1 MDNNCFNI
9 NYLFSIWILIKISFD
24 INRCKVYFT
33 LLKFMKKFINHLLVI
48 FIFVSTVFAA
58 DKSYKILS
66 TDIKSIINSDG
77 TVDFIETRE
86 FKFKGDYS
94 FVYQDVPKRGYDQ
107 IFDIQVFEGD
117 LAYVN
122 TSSKKEGTFF
132 IDERRGFYRIYLY
145 HRSSNETKEFT
156 IKFSLKNPF
165 KVGPDDSQFYWIY
178 LSDKWDKRPGDLT
191 ISQTFSNTIL
201 ENDIIYDLEKPSNS
215 KKYELNIEDSSLALY
230 SSSFSSNTQ
239 MKLKTLFPS
248 SYFISPVINDSNFSL
263 KAIEKEKRS
272 KNLAE
277 YFIGFLVL
285 FSMVSFISY
294 YRRNLKKFNL
304 DIDENQQFKS
314 FPSDHHPVVING
326 LIYRELTLGPTGS
339 GILSTLFELGSLK
352 KISIEVIEKG
362 KWFFKSKRLKV
373 TIHNTDMDEVQ
384 SSFARLLLTRLRK
397 FGKKTTFKDV
407 FSEFQMRSHK
417 WEKLKTEELSRNGWV
432 DTSGADEK
440 YRLAIIQFLIMG
452 VIIAFSI
459 IFKTFIG
466 FLSILPFTFFLT
478 TILGSRLTKDGQSL
492 YNQWGLF
499 IHQLSENKIDVKHF
513 DPELLLQ
520 YCVALGVQPD
530 SLKKVVEKVEHQDDG
545 SYMWM
550 YHGSN
555 SDVGSVASIVSDI
568 ATTGTT
574 VSAAYGGDGGGG
586 GAGGG
591 GAGGGGGGG
600 AG

>member
-1 MDNNCFNI
+1 MKKSKTLIKTILTLFI
-9 NYLFSIWILIKISFD
+9 FFSISI
-24 INRCKVYFT
+24 
-33 LLKFMKKFINHLLVI
+33 
-48 FIFVSTVFAA
+48 AA

-66 TDIKSIINSDG
+66 TDIQTTINNDG
-77 TVDFIETRE
+77 TINFVETRE
-86 FKFKGDYS
+86 FSFKGDFT
-94 FVYQDVPKRGYDQ
+94 FVYQVIPKRGFDKIY
-107 IFDIQVFEGD
+107 DIQVSEDGV
-117 LAYVN
+117 AYLN
-122 TSSKKEGTFF
+122 KDTKQDGTFL
-132 IDERRGFYRIYLY
+132 IDERKNSYRIYLY
-145 HRSSNETKEFT
+145 HNSSNENKKFT
-156 IKFSLKNPF
+156 VKYTLENPF
-165 KVGPDDSQFYWIY
+165 TVGEKDSQFYWIY
-178 LSDKWDKRPGDLT
+178 LSDRWDKRPGDLYIT
-191 ISQTFSNTIL
+191 QKFSSEIQD
-201 ENDIIYDLEKPSNS
+201 NDIIYDIEYPSNS
-215 KKYELNIEDSSLALY
+215 DKYEFNTDNSSLSFFSSDF
-230 SSSFSSNTQ
+230 SSSTE
-239 MKLKTLFPS
+239 MKLRTIFPS
-248 SYFISPVINDSNFSL
+248 SYFVNVKMNDENFSL
-263 KAIEKEKRS
+263 AKLEEKKRN
-272 KNLAE
+272 KELVQ
-277 YFIGFLVL
+277 YFIGFLVV

-294 YRRNLKKFNL
+294 YRRNLKKFKL
-304 DIDENQQFKS
+304 DIDENQQFTS

-352 KISIEVIEKG
+352 KLSIEVIEKG

-407 FSEFQMRSHK
+407 FSEFQMRSYK
-417 WEKLKTEELSRNGWV
+417 WKKLKTEELSRNGWV

-466 FLSILPFTFFLT
+466 FLSILTFTFFLS
-478 TILGSRLTKDGQSL
+478 TIFGSRLTKEGQLL

-499 IHQLSENKIDVKHF
+499 IHQLSENEIDVKHF

-530 SLKKVVEKVEHQDDG
+530 SLKKVVENVEHQHDS

-550 YHGSN
+550 YHGSS
-555 SDVGSVASIVSDI
+555 SDIGSVASIVSDI

-586 GAGGG
+586 AGGGGG

>member
-1 MDNNCFNI
+1 MKKSKTLIKLILTLFI
-9 NYLFSIWILIKISFD
+9 FFSISI
-24 INRCKVYFT
+24 
-33 LLKFMKKFINHLLVI
+33 
-48 FIFVSTVFAA
+48 AA

-66 TDIKSIINSDG
+66 TDIQTTINSDG
-77 TVDFIETRE
+77 TINFVETRE
-86 FKFKGDYS
+86 FSFKGDFT
-94 FVYQDVPKRGYDQ
+94 FVYQVIPKRGFDKIY
-107 IFDIQVFEGD
+107 DIQVSENGV
-117 LAYVN
+117 AYLN
-122 TSSKKEGTFF
+122 KDTKQDGTFL
-132 IDERRGFYRIYLY
+132 IDERKNSYRIYLY
-145 HRSSNETKEFT
+145 HNSSNENKKFTVKYTLENPFT
-156 IKFSLKNPF
+156 IGEK
-165 KVGPDDSQFYWIY
+165 DSQFYWIY
-178 LSDKWDKRPGDLT
+178 LSDRWDKRPGDLYIT
-191 ISQTFSNTIL
+191 QKFSSKIQ
-201 ENDIIYDLEKPSNS
+201 ENDIIYDIVYPSSSN
-215 KKYELNIEDSSLALY
+215 KYEFNTDN
-230 SSSFSSNTQ
+230 SSFSFFSSDFSRNNE
-239 MKLKTLFPS
+239 MKLRTIFPS
-248 SYFISPVINDSNFSL
+248 SYFVNVKVDNENFSL
-263 KAIEKEKRS
+263 ANLEEKKRN
-272 KNLAE
+272 KE
-277 YFIGFLVL
+277 FVQYFIALLVL
-285 FSMVSFISY
+285 FSTVSFISY
-294 YRRNLKKFNL
+294 YRRNLKKFKLN
-304 DIDENQQFKS
+304 IDKNQQFKS

-362 KWFFKSKRLKV
+362 KWFFRSKRLKV

-384 SSFARLLLTRLRK
+384 SSFARMLLTRLRK
-397 FGKKTTFKDV
+397 FGKKTTFLDV

-417 WEKLKTEELSRNGWV
+417 WTKLKTEELSRNGWV
-432 DTSGADEK
+432 DTSGSDEK
-440 YRLAIIQFLIMG
+440 YRLSIIQFLIVG

-466 FLSILPFTFFLT
+466 FLSILPFTFFLS
-478 TILGSRLTKDGQSL
+478 TILGSRLTKEGQSL

-530 SLKKVVEKVEHQDDG
+530 SLKKVVKNVEYQHDG
-545 SYMWM
+545 SYMWI
-550 YHGSN
+550 YHGSA

-586 GAGGG
+586 AGGGGG

>member
-1 MDNNCFNI
+1 MKRSKTLIKTILTLFI
-9 NYLFSIWILIKISFD
+9 FFSISI
-24 INRCKVYFT
+24 
-33 LLKFMKKFINHLLVI
+33 
-48 FIFVSTVFAA
+48 AA

-66 TDIKSIINSDG
+66 TDIQTTINNDG
-77 TVDFIETRE
+77 TINFVETRE
-86 FKFKGDYS
+86 FSFKGDFT
-94 FVYQDVPKRGYDQ
+94 FVYQVIPKRGFDKIY
-107 IFDIQVFEGD
+107 DIQVSENGV
-117 LAYVN
+117 AYLNKN
-122 TSSKKEGTFF
+122 TKQDGTFL
-132 IDERRGFYRIYLY
+132 IDERKNSYRIYLY
-145 HRSSNETKEFT
+145 HNSSNENKKFT
-156 IKFSLKNPF
+156 VKYTLENPF
-165 KVGPDDSQFYWIY
+165 TVGEKDSQFYWIY
-178 LSDKWDKRPGDLT
+178 LSDRWDKRPGDLYIT
-191 ISQTFSNTIL
+191 QKFSSDIQD
-201 ENDIIYDLEKPSNS
+201 NDIIYDIEYPSNS
-215 KKYELNIEDSSLALY
+215 DKYEFNTDNSSLSFFSSDF
-230 SSSFSSNTQ
+230 SSSTE
-239 MKLKTLFPS
+239 MKLRTIFPS
-248 SYFISPVINDSNFSL
+248 SYFVNVKMNDENFSL
-263 KAIEKEKRS
+263 AKLEEKKRN
-272 KNLAE
+272 KELVQ
-277 YFIGFLVL
+277 YFIGFLVV

-294 YRRNLKKFNL
+294 YRRNLKKFKL
-304 DIDENQQFKS
+304 DIDENQQFTS

-407 FSEFQMRSHK
+407 FSEFQMRSYK
-417 WEKLKTEELSRNGWV
+417 WKKLKTEELSKNGWV

-459 IFKTFIG
+459 IFKTFLG
-466 FLSILPFTFFLT
+466 FLSILTFTFFLS
-478 TILGSRLTKDGQSL
+478 TIFGSRLTKEGQLL
-492 YNQWGLF
+492 YDQWGLF
-499 IHQLSENKIDVKHF
+499 VLQLSENKIDVKHF

-530 SLKKVVEKVEHQDDG
+530 SLKKVVENVEHQHDS

-550 YHGSN
+550 YYGSS
-555 SDVGSVASIVSDI
+555 SDIGSVASIVSDI

-586 GAGGG
+586 GG

>member
-1 MDNNCFNI
+1 MKK
-9 NYLFSIWILIKISFD
+9 SKILIKI
-24 INRCKVYFT
+24 IFT
-33 LLKFMKKFINHLLVI
+33 L
-48 FIFVSTVFAA
+48 FIFFSTSIAA

-66 TDIKSIINSDG
+66 TDIQTTINNDG
-77 TVDFIETRE
+77 TINFIETRE
-86 FKFKGDYS
+86 FSFKGNFT
-94 FVYQDVPKRGYDQ
+94 FVYQDVPKRGYNK
-107 IFDIQVFEGD
+107 IYDIQVFENG
-117 LAYVN
+117 LAYFN
-122 TSSKKEGTFF
+122 KDTKLEGTFL
-132 IDERRGFYRIYLY
+132 IDERKNFYRIYLY
-145 HRSSNETKEFT
+145 HNSSNENKKFTVKYTLENPFT
-156 IKFSLKNPF
+156 IGEK
-165 KVGPDDSQFYWIY
+165 DSQFYWIY
-178 LSDKWDKRPGDLT
+178 LSDKWDKRPGDLSIT
-191 ISQTFSNTIL
+191 QKFSSKIQ
-201 ENDIIYDLEKPSNS
+201 ENDIIYDIEYPSNS
-215 KKYELNIEDSSLALY
+215 NKYEFNIENSSVSFF
-230 SSSFSSNTQ
+230 SSEFSSNTE
-239 MKLKTLFPS
+239 MKLRTIFPS
-248 SYFISPVINDSNFSL
+248 SYFVNMEVNNENFSL
-263 KAIEKEKRS
+263 AKLEEKKRN
-272 KNLAE
+272 KELVQ
-277 YFIGFLVL
+277 YFIGFLVV

-294 YRRNLKKFNL
+294 YRRNLKKFKL
-304 DIDENQQFKS
+304 DIDENQQFTS

-352 KISIEVIEKG
+352 KLSIEVIEKG
-362 KWFFKSKRLKV
+362 KWIFKSKRLKV
-373 TIHNTDMDEVQ
+373 TVHNTDMDEVQ

-407 FSEFQMRSHK
+407 FSEFQMRSYK
-417 WEKLKTEELSRNGWV
+417 WKKLKTEELSRNGWV

-466 FLSILPFTFFLT
+466 FLSILTFTFFLS
-478 TILGSRLTKDGQSL
+478 TIFGSRLTKEGQLL

-499 IHQLSENKIDVKHF
+499 IHQLSENEIDVKHF

-530 SLKKVVEKVEHQDDG
+530 SLKKVVENVEHQHDS

-550 YHGSN
+550 YHGSS
-555 SDVGSVASIVSDI
+555 SDIGSVASIVSDI

-586 GAGGG
+586 AGGGGG

>member
-1 MDNNCFNI
+1 MKKSKNLIKTILTLFI
-9 NYLFSIWILIKISFD
+9 FFSISI
-24 INRCKVYFT
+24 
-33 LLKFMKKFINHLLVI
+33 
-48 FIFVSTVFAA
+48 AA

-66 TDIKSIINSDG
+66 TDIQTTINSDG
-77 TVDFIETRE
+77 TINFVETRE
-86 FKFKGDYS
+86 FSFKGDFT
-94 FVYQDVPKRGYDQ
+94 FVYQVIPKRGFDKIY
-107 IFDIQVFEGD
+107 DIQVSENGV
-117 LAYVN
+117 AYLN
-122 TSSKKEGTFF
+122 KDTKQDGTFL
-132 IDERRGFYRIYLY
+132 IDERKNSYRIYLY
-145 HRSSNETKEFT
+145 HNSSNENKKFTVKYTLENPFT
-156 IKFSLKNPF
+156 IGEK
-165 KVGPDDSQFYWIY
+165 DSQFYWIY
-178 LSDKWDKRPGDLT
+178 LSDRWDKRPGDLYIT
-191 ISQTFSNTIL
+191 QKFSSKIQ
-201 ENDIIYDLEKPSNS
+201 ENDIIYDIVYPSNS
-215 KKYELNIEDSSLALY
+215 KKYEFNTDN
-230 SSSFSSNTQ
+230 SSFSFFSSDFSRNNE
-239 MKLKTLFPS
+239 MKLRTIFPS
-248 SYFISPVINDSNFSL
+248 SYFVNVKVNNENFSL
-263 KAIEKEKRS
+263 ANLEEKKRN
-272 KNLAE
+272 KDLVQ
-277 YFIGFLVL
+277 YFIAFLVL
-285 FSMVSFISY
+285 FSTVSFISY
-294 YRRNLKKFNL
+294 YRRNLKEFKL

-326 LIYRELTLGPTGS
+326 LIYRELTLGPTGF

-352 KISIEVIEKG
+352 KLSIEVIEKG
-362 KWFFKSKRLKV
+362 KWFKSKRLKV
-373 TIHNTDMDEVQ
+373 TIHNTDMDDVQ

-417 WEKLKTEELSRNGWV
+417 WKKLKTEELSRNGWV
-432 DTSGADEK
+432 DTSGSDEK
-440 YRLAIIQFLIMG
+440 YRLSIIQFLIVG

-466 FLSILPFTFFLT
+466 FLSILPFTFFLST
-478 TILGSRLTKDGQSL
+478 LLGSRLTKEGQSF

-530 SLKKVVEKVEHQDDG
+530 SLKKVVENVEYQHDG

-550 YHGSN
+550 YHGSG

-586 GAGGG
+586 AGGGGG

>member
-1 MDNNCFNI
+1 MKK
-9 NYLFSIWILIKISFD
+9 LKILIKI
-24 INRCKVYFT
+24 IFT
-33 LLKFMKKFINHLLVI
+33 L
-48 FIFVSTVFAA
+48 FIFFSTSIAA

-66 TDIKSIINSDG
+66 TDIQTTINNDG
-77 TVDFIETRE
+77 TINFIETRE
-86 FKFKGDYS
+86 FSFKGNFT
-94 FVYQDVPKRGYDQ
+94 FVYQDVPKRGFNKIY
-107 IFDIQVFEGD
+107 DIQVFENG
-117 LAYVN
+117 LAYFN
-122 TSSKKEGTFF
+122 KDTKLEGTFL
-132 IDERRGFYRIYLY
+132 IDERKNFYRIYFY
-145 HRSSNETKEFT
+145 HNSSNENKKFTVKYTLENPFT
-156 IKFSLKNPF
+156 IGEK
-165 KVGPDDSQFYWIY
+165 DSQFYWIY
-178 LSDKWDKRPGDLT
+178 LSDKWDKRPGDLSIT
-191 ISQTFSNTIL
+191 QKFSSKIQ
-201 ENDIIYDLEKPSNS
+201 ENDIIYDIEYPSNS
-215 KKYELNIEDSSLALY
+215 NKYEFNTDNSSLSFF
-230 SSSFSSNTQ
+230 SSEFSSNTE
-239 MKLKTLFPS
+239 MKLRTIFPS
-248 SYFISPVINDSNFSL
+248 SYFVNMEINNENFSL
-263 KAIEKEKRS
+263 AKLEEKKRN
-272 KNLAE
+272 KELVQ
-277 YFIGFLVL
+277 YFIGFLVV

-294 YRRNLKKFNL
+294 YRRNLKKFKL
-304 DIDENQQFKS
+304 DIDENQQFTS

-373 TIHNTDMDEVQ
+373 TVHNTNMDEVQ
-384 SSFARLLLTRLRK
+384 SSFAKLLLTRLRK
-397 FGKKTTFKDV
+397 FGKNTTFKDV
-407 FSEFQMRSHK
+407 FSEFQMRSYK
-417 WEKLKTEELSRNGWV
+417 WKKLKTEELSKNGWV
-432 DTSGADEK
+432 DTSGSDEK

-452 VIIAFSI
+452 VVIAFSI

-466 FLSILPFTFFLT
+466 FLSILTFTFFLS
-478 TILGSRLTKDGQSL
+478 TIFGSRLTKEGQLL
-492 YNQWGLF
+492 YDQWGLF
-499 IHQLSENKIDVKHF
+499 VHQLSENEIDVKHF

-574 VSAAYGGDGGGG
+574 VSAAYGGDGGGA
-586 GAGGG
+586 GAGG

>member
-1 MDNNCFNI
+1 MKRSKTLIKTILTLFI
-9 NYLFSIWILIKISFD
+9 FFSISI
-24 INRCKVYFT
+24 
-33 LLKFMKKFINHLLVI
+33 
-48 FIFVSTVFAA
+48 AA

-66 TDIKSIINSDG
+66 TDIQTTINNDG
-77 TVDFIETRE
+77 TINFVETRE
-86 FKFKGDYS
+86 FSFKGDFT
-94 FVYQDVPKRGYDQ
+94 FVYQVIPKRGFDKIY
-107 IFDIQVFEGD
+107 DIQVSENGV
-117 LAYVN
+117 AYLNKN
-122 TSSKKEGTFF
+122 TKQDGTFL
-132 IDERRGFYRIYLY
+132 IDERKNSYRIYLY
-145 HRSSNETKEFT
+145 HNSSNENKKFT
-156 IKFSLKNPF
+156 IKYTLENPF
-165 KVGPDDSQFYWIY
+165 TVGEKDSQFYWIY
-178 LSDKWDKRPGDLT
+178 LSDRWDKRPGDLYIT
-191 ISQTFSNTIL
+191 QKFSSDIQD
-201 ENDIIYDLEKPSNS
+201 NDIIYDIEYPSNS
-215 KKYELNIEDSSLALY
+215 DKYEFNTDNSSLSFFSSDF
-230 SSSFSSNTQ
+230 SSSTE
-239 MKLKTLFPS
+239 MKLRTIFPS
-248 SYFISPVINDSNFSL
+248 SYFVNVKMNDENFSL
-263 KAIEKEKRS
+263 AKLEEKKRN
-272 KNLAE
+272 KELVQ
-277 YFIGFLVL
+277 YFIGFLVV

-294 YRRNLKKFNL
+294 YRRNLKKFKL
-304 DIDENQQFKS
+304 DIDENQQFTS

-373 TIHNTDMDEVQ
+373 TVHNTNMDEVQ
-384 SSFARLLLTRLRK
+384 SSFAKLLLKRLRK
-397 FGKKTTFKDV
+397 FGKNTTFKDV
-407 FSEFQMRSHK
+407 FSEFQMRSYK
-417 WEKLKTEELSRNGWV
+417 WKKLKTEELSKNGWV

-466 FLSILPFTFFLT
+466 FLSILTFTFFLS
-478 TILGSRLTKDGQSL
+478 TIFGSRLTKEGQLL
-492 YNQWGLF
+492 YDQWGLF
-499 IHQLSENKIDVKHF
+499 VHQLSENEIDVKHF

-530 SLKKVVEKVEHQDDG
+530 SLKKVVENVEHQHDS

-550 YHGSN
+550 YYGSS
-555 SDVGSVASIVSDI
+555 SDIGSVASIVSDI

-586 GAGGG
+586 GG